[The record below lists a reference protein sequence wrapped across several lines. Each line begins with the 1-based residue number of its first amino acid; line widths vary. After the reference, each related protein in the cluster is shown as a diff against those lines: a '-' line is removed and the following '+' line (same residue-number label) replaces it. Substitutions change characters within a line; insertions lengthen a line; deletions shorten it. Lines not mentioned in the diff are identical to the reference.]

1 MITNTDSHSTRSVR
15 STSQHSSAPTTTVH
29 TPTRGPA
36 RAARVRARTLFGLW
50 LPPLVLMAL
59 IFFFSDQPNLHTNLG
74 LIDFVGRKI
83 VHFMEY
89 ALLAWLWCRAFTGSG
104 ALALRTSAVVSVLLA
119 SAYAASDE
127 YHQTFVP
134 GRAGT
139 VRDWLIDTA
148 GAFVGAAVWLR
159 RRAEAGHAAARVTAR

>member
-1 MITNTDSHSTRSVR
+1 VITNTASHSTRSVR
-15 STSQHSSAPTTTVH
+15 RTDQHSSAPTAPGH
-29 TPTRGPA
+29 APSKGPA
-36 RAARVRARTLFGLW
+36 RFARVRARTAVGLW
-50 LPPLVLMAL
+50 LPPLALMAL
-59 IFFFSDQPNLHTNLG
+59 IFFFSDQPHLHTNLG

-83 VHFMEY
+83 VHFLEY
-89 ALLAWLWCRAFTGSG
+89 AVLAWLWCRAFTGSG
-104 ALALRTSAVVSVLLA
+104 ALALRTSAVVAVLLA

-148 GAFVGAAVWLR
+148 GALVGAAVWLR
-159 RRAEAGHAAARVTAR
+159 RRAEAGRAAARVSAR